1 MPQWLEYMKSVQ
13 KVYSL
18 QVLKSFYLQNTAV
31 IGLRC
36 CVLTAFVFVVVCY
49 VLLSGEAEE
58 YKIEFMTEA

>member
-13 KVYSL
+13 KVYSF

-31 IGLRC
+31 IGSRY

-49 VLLSGEAEE
+49 VLLFGEAEE
-58 YKIEFMTEA
+58 FKIEFMTEA